1 MPRMSNF
8 IAEKLDSEE
17 DSAMEDKHLTHIAYT
32 FGGIPAKVIEYEGE
46 TWLAVKMSD
55 LDNEIYK
62 TQVVF
67 SGKTQETR

>member
-1 MPRMSNF
+1 
-8 IAEKLDSEE
+8 
-17 DSAMEDKHLTHIAYT
+17 MEDKHLTHIAYT